1 MRDFEGFY
9 QKLPDLLKG
18 NLVLTFAPVLQNL
31 HPKPDD
37 EWVVILD
44 EEMLALVEHPD
55 IQWNQVK
62 TYNNPFSQ
70 SPQHPLHELFMKMSL
85 YQPMPFNADIAQ
97 ALSQRLSAEE
107 AALFFAQSPG
117 IAGCYPQSYADRNIL
132 VSRYASYVLLI
143 PGVLDQMVDLY
154 FKSIKGNESLASY
167 APTIYEHAVTAQYL
181 ALPDDYAALPFGLIT
196 LLTALCAL
204 DPQTIKASI
213 NRYMPDL
220 SPVQW
225 VNDFMA
231 TQFHPN
237 AQTTENAM
245 RYVLHHAPAAY
256 QISDFI
262 AHALPKTDEGKP
274 DYQALSLPMCATLM
288 VNLLRFEL
296 IDEMEDLHAGHR
308 FSDKHFYRALIDEA
322 THLYWDAI
330 GLIDDFFDEH
340 SIKKGLFDHFAQDH
354 ELSSLLH
361 DYTAREYLPQGTSV
375 TCSHLIRKHP
385 NQAHAQNILA
395 WGASHAKCASPIGVY
410 ELRALIRIYRDAEY
424 MPKVIQEA
432 LGGVKQIMKRIYH
445 QVTDSPGFNE
455 YAAVTL
461 VEELLRSKIYSPAQ
475 VYGSIPSIKCLNR
488 LRLNDEQRL
497 EAIQH
502 ASPRLK
508 RELLEADISP

>member
-1 MRDFEGFY
+1 MRDFEDFY
-9 QKLPDLLKG
+9 QRLPDLLKG
-18 NLVLTFAPVLQNL
+18 DLKYTFVPALQEMT
-31 HPKPDD
+31 PRPED
-37 EWVVILD
+37 EWVILLD
-44 EEMLALVEHPD
+44 DEMLALLEHPD
-55 IQWNQVK
+55 IQWNRLD
-62 TYNNPFSQ
+62 TYRCFFAYSLA
-70 SPQHPLHELFMKMSL
+70 HPLHELFMKMSL

-97 ALSQRLSAEE
+97 ALSQRFSAEE

-132 VSRYASYVLLI
+132 VARYASYILLM

-154 FKSIKGNESLASY
+154 FKSIKGNDALASY
-167 APTIYEHAVTAQYL
+167 APTIYEHAVTTQYL
-181 ALPDDYAALPFGLIT
+181 ALPDEYVALPFGLTT

-204 DPQTIKASI
+204 DPQTVKASVS
-213 NRYMPDL
+213 RYMPDL
-220 SPVQW
+220 APVQW

-231 TQFHPN
+231 TQGHLN

-245 RYVLHHAPAAY
+245 RYVLHHAPAAV

-262 AHALPKTDEGKP
+262 THALPRNAEGKP

-296 IDEMEDLHAGHR
+296 LDEMDDLHAGHR
-308 FSDKHFYRALIDEA
+308 FSDEHFYRALVDEA
-322 THLYWDAI
+322 THLYWDVI
-330 GLIDDFFDEH
+330 GVIDGFFDDH
-340 SIKKGLFDHFAQDH
+340 PFKKGLFDHFAQGH
-354 ELSSLLH
+354 VLSQLLR
-361 DYTAREYLPQGTSV
+361 DYSSREYLPQGTSV

-445 QVTDSPGFNE
+445 QMTDSPGFNE
-455 YAAVTL
+455 YAAASL
-461 VEELLRSKIYSPAQ
+461 VEELLRNNIYSPAQ

-488 LRLNDEQRL
+488 LHLNDEQRL
-497 EAIQH
+497 QAIQH
-502 ASPRLK
+502 ASQRLK
-508 RELLEADISP
+508 RELLDADINP